1 MEHIVFSFT
10 AGPWWVYALFVLAG
24 ALIAVVSYQRTMPEL
39 DSGTKSVLIGLRTLG
54 IALLLIALFEPVL
67 RLVRST
73 EHQPVIAIAIDES
86 RSVTIGSTVQ
96 QRKQEI
102 VEAVD
107 RLRSV
112 FDDAVIVGY
121 SGTARPLQDL
131 DSLQFD
137 GERTDPS
144 RAIRM
149 LANRP
154 VMERPAL
161 VVMMGDGNANTG
173 EQPLSAAEASGL
185 GFYTVGV
192 GNTTSQNDV
201 IVQSLFTPGIVI
213 VDRQTNV
220 VGRLHAVGMKG
231 TPIEVML
238 EEEGKVIAKDTVV
251 PTTNAEWTTTQLPWT
266 PTKAGPRNIRIRTS
280 VIDGEFSTA
289 NNAVQD
295 LVDVR
300 SNKRTI
306 VVFAGAPSPDVSFI
320 TQILQ
325 RDPTVTVKTF
335 VQKQGGT
342 FYGNGPM
349 PADLDGA
356 EACVLIGFPIASTSE
371 STMSLVQKRAVSGL
385 STLFIPSKDI
395 DYGKLGALA
404 EVLPFKVAATR
415 PTEFLVT
422 PDIKPGAMADPI
434 LKITGSESDATLW
447 ETVPPIYRTET
458 FVTPTPGARTLATIR
473 VNNIPMDEP
482 LIMTRENGASR
493 SMAVLGYG
501 LYRWKLLGEG
511 PQAARGED
519 PTSIFETFIG
529 NSVSWLSVQ
538 EDERRIRVRST
549 QRIYA
554 AGESVAFEASVLD
567 QTFTPVDGAT
577 VTVVVTTTNGKR
589 TLTLAGI
596 GGGRYS
602 AALGPLP
609 AGSYTFE
616 GTVTSNGAKI
626 GSDNGRFLV
635 GDLGLEDA
643 ALTVNVPGLTA
654 IAERTGGRYAPING
668 LDSLIEAMKADPRL
682 QPKAITTER
691 DTTLWHT
698 PWPLALAI
706 LAFAAEWF
714 IRKRRGL
721 V

>member
-10 AGPWWVYALFVLAG
+10 AGPWWAYTLFVLVG
-24 ALIAVVSYQRTMPEL
+24 ALIATVSYQRTMPEL
-39 DSGTKSVLIGLRTLG
+39 DSATKSVLIGLRTLG

-86 RSVTIGSTVQ
+86 RSVTIGASLQ
-96 QRKQEI
+96 QRKKEVLEV
-102 VEAVD
+102 VE
-107 RLRSV
+107 RLRSA

-121 SGTARPLQDL
+121 SGTARPLADL
-131 DSLQFD
+131 DSIKFD

-149 LANRP
+149 LANQP

-161 VVMMGDGNANTG
+161 VVMLSDGNANTG
-173 EQPLSAAEASGL
+173 EQPLSVAEASGL
-185 GFYTVGV
+185 GFYTIGI
-192 GNTTSQNDV
+192 GDTTSRNDV
-201 IVQSLFTPGIVI
+201 VVQSLFTPGIVV
-213 VDRQTNV
+213 VDRQTTV
-220 VGRLHAVGMKG
+220 VGRIHAVGLKG
-231 TPIEVML
+231 TPIEVLL
-238 EEEGKVIAKDTVV
+238 EEEGKVVAKDTVI
-251 PTTNAEWTTTQLPWT
+251 PATNTEWTTTQLPWT
-266 PTKAGPRNIRIRTS
+266 PMKAGPRNIRVRS
-280 VIDGEFSTA
+280 KAVVGEFSTA
-289 NNAVQD
+289 NNTVQD

-306 VVFAGAPSPDVSFI
+306 VVFAGAPSPDVSFV

-342 FYGNGPM
+342 FYGNGPV
-349 PADLDGA
+349 PADMDGA

-371 STMSLVQKRAVSGL
+371 STISLLQKRAANGL
-385 STLFIPSKDI
+385 STLFISSKDV
-395 DYGKLGALA
+395 DYSKLGALSD
-404 EVLPFKVAATR
+404 VLPFKVAATR

-422 PDIKPGAMADPI
+422 PDIRPGAMADPI

-482 LIMTRENGASR
+482 LIMTRESGASR

-519 PTSIFETFIG
+519 PISIFETFIG

-538 EDERRIRVRST
+538 EDERRIRIRST

-577 VTVVVTTTNGKR
+577 VTVVVTTLNGKR

-602 AALGPLP
+602 SSLGPLP

-616 GTVTSNGAKI
+616 GTVTSNDARI

-643 ALTVNVPGLTA
+643 ALNINVAGMRA
-654 IAERTGGRYAPING
+654 IAERTGGQYSPVNG
-668 LDSLIEAMKADPRL
+668 VDSLIEAMKADPRL